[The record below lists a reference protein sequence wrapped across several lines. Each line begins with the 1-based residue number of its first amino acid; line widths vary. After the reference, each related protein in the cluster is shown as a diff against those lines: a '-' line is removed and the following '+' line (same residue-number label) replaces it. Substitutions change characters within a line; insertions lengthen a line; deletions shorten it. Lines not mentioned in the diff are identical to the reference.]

1 MKRELSSFDIYV
13 IVSEL
18 QDLKGSYIDK
28 IYQLTRDE
36 LLIKI
41 NNRKTSQKEIIF
53 VRNGELLFR
62 TQKKFDVPKKPST
75 FAMTLRKYLLNGRI
89 SEITQH
95 EFDRIIKIKIAK
107 KEGEYTLIFEL
118 FANGN
123 IILLDPDKKIILPLI
138 KQHWA
143 HRTLKSHEV
152 YVSPPSQIS
161 PFNLDQEEF
170 IDLLKNSKKD
180 LVRTLAVSVNLGG
193 AYAEELCFRVDI
205 DKNTKIQE
213 LSDEFIKKIYVI
225 LQKFLD
231 ILKEKAFQPIYVK
244 KDEKIVDIL
253 PIPFQS
259 YTESE
264 FVKTD
269 SFSRGLQEFVDVRK
283 RKKQEKSK
291 HQKKIEKLQRQLL
304 QQKETI
310 EDFKKKIVQ
319 KKIEGEIIYLNF
331 QSCQELLR
339 DITLLLQQKEKE
351 EKIRQINKKNIVKNF
366 DPTSNELIVLLQDGK
381 GKTREVKLDFRKTV
395 PKNAEDAYHASKKFQ
410 EKLKGA
416 QEALKNTKNEIKTVG
431 EDITKKEKEV
441 KSEKQFWFERFRWF
455 ISTEGNIVIAGKDA
469 KSNEQ
474 VVKKYL
480 KEGDRYVHADI
491 HGAPSCIVKSVD
503 TNDNKIL
510 ISEKT
515 LEEACIFAASYSK
528 AWKQFG
534 EAQAYWVLPEQVSK
548 TPQSGDFLPK
558 GAFVIRGKRNYYKC
572 KIEVA
577 VGEIEINDTN
587 KVMGGPL
594 ESVKARS
601 DKYVILKSGV
611 TKKSVIASKLSKVFS
626 ASIPAIERVL
636 PPGDINIV
644 KTIGFEF
651 K

>member
-53 VRNGELLFR
+53 VRNGELLFI
-62 TQKKFDVPKKPST
+62 TQKKFDVPKNPST

-107 KEGEYTLIFEL
+107 KDGEYTIIFEL

-319 KKIEGEIIYLNF
+319 KKIEGDIIYLNF

-395 PKNAEDAYHASKKFQ
+395 SENAENAYHTSKKFQ

-491 HGAPSCIVKSVD
+491 HGAPSCIVKSMD

-611 TKKSVIASKLSKVFS
+611 TKKSVIASKLSKVFN